1 MSNNDNKLI
10 GGLLKNGH
18 VHKLKCEKCKSVSVQ
33 ISENEKPD
41 LICLECGGKC
51 KTYKNI
57 VFSM

>member
-1 MSNNDNKLI
+1 MMSNNDNKLI

-51 KTYKNI
+51 KI
-57 VFSM
+57 L